1 MLTNEEITADHRFR
15 RAIMSGEYYRSVSVF
30 LRLQF
35 PEVEDLGRL
44 PREYIANAKKCVE
57 DALFAHLETRKEAI

>member
-35 PEVEDLGRL
+35 PDVEDMSRL

-57 DALFAHLETRKEAI
+57 DAVFTHLETRKEMV